1 MKIFGIGTDIVNIKR
16 IEKILIKQKKF
27 FINKIFTKKE
37 LNQLNL
43 QSKSLASS
51 IAKKFAA
58 KEAFAKAFGTGF
70 GKDLSFKDIEIFNK
84 KSGQPYIQT
93 NKKKFSKFKYK
104 LSLSD
109 DYPWAI
115 AFAIIIK

>member
-1 MKIFGIGTDIVNIKR
+1 MKIFGIGTDIINIKR
-16 IEKILIKQKKF
+16 VEKILIKQKKI

-43 QSKSLASS
+43 QSKSLPSS

-70 GKDLSFKDIEIFNK
+70 GKDLSFKDVEIFNK
-84 KSGQPYIQT
+84 KSGQPYIKT